1 MNHLVTSVERTLAQI
16 FDSAF
21 LRVFILG
28 MISTF
33 AALAAAFFLADA
45 LKDKVPYLDFDWDWV
60 QWIADLLFGFGLAWL
75 AVLLFVPISTIFV
88 SIFLDDVVD
97 AVEDKYYPGHKAGKR
112 LGLWHLSYL
121 AIRLAFYII
130 LLNILA
136 VPFYIIFFWT
146 GVGPVIIFYLL
157 NGYLLGWGYYEMVAV
172 RHLGIKEAGEHRK
185 SIRGYVLFAGLFVT
199 ILFTIP
205 VVNLTAPILAAA
217 IMSHIFHLTMKD
229 RMMAGHEVAGSYSND
244 WTNQDRDGK

>member
-1 MNHLVTSVERTLAQI
+1 MNHLLTSVERTLAQI

-28 MISTF
+28 MITTF
-33 AALAAAFFLADA
+33 VALAAAFFLAEA
-45 LKDKVPYLDFDWDWV
+45 LKDQIPYLDFDWEWV
-60 QWIADLLFGFGLAWL
+60 QSIMDWLFGFVLIWL
-75 AVLLFVPISTIFV
+75 AVLFFVPISTIFV

-97 AVEDKYYPGHKAGKR
+97 AVEDKYYTTHKAGKR

-121 AIRLAFYII
+121 AVRLSLYIV

-146 GVGPVIIFYLL
+146 GVGPVVIFYLL

-172 RHLGIKEAGEHRK
+172 RHLGIRESGEHRK
-185 SIRGYVLFAGLFVT
+185 SIRGYVLFAGLVIT
-199 ILFTIP
+199 VLFTIP
-205 VVNLTAPILAAA
+205 IVNLTAPILAAA
-217 IMSHIFHLTMKD
+217 IMCHVFHLTIRD
-229 RMMAGHEVAGSYSND
+229 RQAEGHAFAREYGHSGQGTD
-244 WTNQDRDGK
+244 DL